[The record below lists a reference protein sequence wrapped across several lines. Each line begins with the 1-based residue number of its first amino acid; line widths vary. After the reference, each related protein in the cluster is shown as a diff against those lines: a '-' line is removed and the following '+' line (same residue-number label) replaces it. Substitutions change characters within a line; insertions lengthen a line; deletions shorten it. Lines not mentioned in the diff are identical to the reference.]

1 MSVAPVEF
9 PTVEELEIRRQS
21 LLHDAGMTFEELL
34 NGEYT
39 RSLART
45 QYVILDRIRGIDF
58 LLEA

>member
-1 MSVAPVEF
+1 MRPSNC
-9 PTVEELEIRRQS
+9 TSLEIRRQS